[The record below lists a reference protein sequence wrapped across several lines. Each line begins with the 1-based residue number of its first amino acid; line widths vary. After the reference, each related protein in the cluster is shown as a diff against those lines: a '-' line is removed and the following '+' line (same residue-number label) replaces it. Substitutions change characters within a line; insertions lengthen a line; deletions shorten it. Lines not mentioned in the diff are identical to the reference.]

1 MTSRNY
7 SLLLLLRSAPLCTP
21 LLLSRYHTLSPSPI
35 CKASALARLTN
46 CALDQKIWAF
56 FSPSKQLVSRT
67 LVHPSSSSLL
77 LHCGCTSIRETDS
90 EKPLTLSY
98 VSHPILCLSP
108 YPISLTLSYRASRT
122 LVHPTDSEKPPD
134 AELRNACDIVH
145 HTPRLSRTLLHKQ
158 RYSLPVLHAPY
169 VPQCYTL
176 PTSISRGTS

>member
-1 MTSRNY
+1 M
-7 SLLLLLRSAPLCTP
+7 
-21 LLLSRYHTLSPSPI
+21 
-35 CKASALARLTN
+35 
-46 CALDQKIWAF
+46 
-56 FSPSKQLVSRT
+56 
-67 LVHPSSSSLL
+67 HPSSSSLL
-77 LHCGCTSIRETDS
+77 LHCGCTSIQETDS

-108 YPISLTLSYRASRT
+108 YPISLNLSYRASRT

-145 HTPRLSRTLLHKQ
+145 HTPRLSRTLLHKP

-176 PTSISRGTS
+176 PTPPSATRSLRPSREAHPELWSARCSEAHEARRARARAKLQSPTANQTRRFVRSAT